1 MIYDTETR
9 ACLTIY
15 NMAKANKC
23 LQELE
28 TKYNYDLKGENVYKP
43 ISENSFAIAERS
55 ETVFPSKFGPAQIQ
69 NFLCKDGTSFTFK
82 TSPF

>member
-1 MIYDTETR
+1 
-9 ACLTIY
+9 
-15 NMAKANKC
+15 MAKANKC

-43 ISENSFAIAERS
+43 VSENSFAVTGRN
-55 ETVFPSKFGPAQIQ
+55 ETVFPSKFGIAKIQ
-69 NFLCKDGTSFTFK
+69 DFLCKDRISFTFK